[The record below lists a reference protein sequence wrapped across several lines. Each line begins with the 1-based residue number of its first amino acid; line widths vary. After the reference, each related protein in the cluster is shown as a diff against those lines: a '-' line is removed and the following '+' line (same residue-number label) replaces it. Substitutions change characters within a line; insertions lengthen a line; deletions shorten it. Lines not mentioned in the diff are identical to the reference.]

1 MLSRKFLAA
10 AFGAAILAVAGTS
23 SLQAESGWDHRN
35 YLTFSGRVA
44 LPGVELPAGTYIF
57 ELAMPQSERHLVR
70 VMSRDSHQIYLTAF
84 TNIVPRPRDLNPKH
98 VVTLGE
104 APKNSAPPIKIWY
117 PQDGGDGREFIYK

>member
-1 MLSRKFLAA
+1 MSRKKIAM
-10 AFGAAILAVAGTS
+10 AFGAAFLAVVATS

-35 YLTFSGRVA
+35 YLTFSGTVA

-57 ELAMPQSERHLVR
+57 ELALPQSERHVVR

-84 TNIVPRPRDLNPKH
+84 TNIVPRPRDLNPTR